1 MSDESL
7 KQDQPTT
14 DVEALQKERDDYLAG
29 WKRAQADYANLQKE
43 TESARK
49 DFMKYGTEDC
59 LLRLLPAID
68 QFEVALRF
76 QPSLDAVP
84 EGHRRPFE
92 TWMTG
97 LQAVKSLWE
106 SAAKALGL
114 ESVASSGD
122 LNPTEH
128 EAVSEEAHDSIPAG
142 QIIRV
147 TQNGWKLN
155 GKLIRPAHVVV
166 SKGFSPQP

>member
-7 KQDQPTT
+7 KQDQSTT
-14 DVEALQKERDDYLAG
+14 DVEALQKERDEYLAG

-49 DFMKYGTEDC
+49 EFMKYGTEEC

-76 QPSLDAVP
+76 QPALDVIP
-84 EGHRRPFE
+84 EDKRRPFE
-92 TWMTG
+92 TWVTG

-106 SAAKALGL
+106 SAAKDLGL
-114 ESVASSGD
+114 ESVAISGD

-128 EAVSEEAHDSIPAG
+128 EAVSEETDDTIPAG

-155 GKLIRPAHVVV
+155 GKLIRPANVVI
-166 SKGFSPQP
+166 SKGPPLQP